1 MPCNVDLTMTGVA
14 MSSLTVGSEIE
25 TMRAT
30 KKREEWAG
38 VQKHLGRL
46 ILAALLS
53 EMFILA
59 AVLSFVFINLAY

>member
-1 MPCNVDLTMTGVA
+1 MR
-14 MSSLTVGSEIE
+14 SLTAGTEIR
-25 TMRAT
+25 MRKAT

-59 AVLSFVFINLAY
+59 AVLLFVFTNLAH